1 VAVRPVFIPS
11 SDRIGV
17 RVVPVEFKWF
27 PGMAVSQAQRS
38 IASLHREAA
47 KFGLHDLLEISS
59 KSADEAGVAL
69 SAFNLAFTTRK
80 YNRTFSVEMA
90 FQASK
95 VFERGGPFK
104 ELLELDSRAAKRDE
118 RLRTSGRLLKFVF
131 FQQEFPLRPTT
142 YFYDWLCINALAKNT
157 ELWSAVT
164 GAGGFTDIVFNPD
177 KSVNCQAFSAALF
190 ASLKLAGKIEE
201 ALVSADSF
209 LAVTRS
215 AYEFRE
221 REIADAM
228 LFR

>member
-1 VAVRPVFIPS
+1 MAVRPVFVPS

-38 IASLHREAA
+38 IASLHEEAA
-47 KFGLHDLLEISS
+47 KAGLRDLLEISS

-69 SAFNLAFTTRK
+69 SAFNLTFTTRK

-118 RLRTSGRLLKFVF
+118 RLKTSGRLTKFVF

-142 YFYDWLCINALAKNT
+142 YFYDWLYINALAKNT
-157 ELWSAVT
+157 QLWSAVT
-164 GAGGFTDIVFNPD
+164 DAGGFTDIVFNPER
-177 KSVNCQAFSAALF
+177 SVNCQAFSAALF
-190 ASLKLAGKIEE
+190 ASLKRAGKVED
-201 ALVSADSF
+201 ALESAESF

-215 AYEFRE
+215 AYELRE
-221 REIADAM
+221 RENSEGT